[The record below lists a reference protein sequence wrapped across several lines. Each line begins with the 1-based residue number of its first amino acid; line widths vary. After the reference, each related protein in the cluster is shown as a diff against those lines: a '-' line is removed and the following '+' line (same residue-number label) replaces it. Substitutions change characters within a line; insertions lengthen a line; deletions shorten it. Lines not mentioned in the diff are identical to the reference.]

1 MRVLGAV
8 LIVLGVAVLALK
20 GINYTTKKEVIDVGP
35 IEATATERHS
45 LPLSPIAGGVAVV
58 AGLVLVLAARRNP

>member
-1 MRVLGAV
+1 MRVLGAI

-20 GINYTTKKEVIDVGP
+20 GITYTTKKEVLDVGP
-35 IEATATERHS
+35 IEATATEHRK

>member
-20 GINYTTKKEVIDVGP
+20 GITYTTKEEVLDVGP
-35 IEATATERHS
+35 IEATATEKHRV
-45 LPLSPIAGGVAVV
+45 PLSPIAGGIAVV